1 MEGRADSE
9 IDPYECVLEERATTE
24 DALHDYLLEERTERF
39 EGLMLLAE
47 GDLELSVWCA
57 VGGAAASFACW
68 SLFTNGDRKVVGATA
83 VISEKFTIGKKF
95 LLVCRV
101 FQAPKMAVMVKRQ
114 ATATFPTV
122 LSSLLPAH
130 WCPGEFHESFD
141 DDG

>member
-9 IDPYECVLEERATTE
+9 TDPYECVLEERAPTE
-24 DALHDYLLEERTERF
+24 DALHDYLLEGRTERF

-47 GDLELSVWCA
+47 GDLGDKLSVWCA
-57 VGGAAASFACW
+57 VGGPAASFACE

-122 LSSLLPAH
+122 LSSLVPAH
-130 WCPGEFHESFD
+130 WCLGESFD